1 VYSSTFMRKNS
12 LLNSFVFLFI
22 CLLSLNFIS
31 CSTNK
36 NIKYFQDIPDSGA
49 LKTLEKVEFIEP
61 KIQVDDI
68 LSIIIQTVDPLA
80 TESINRGNIS
90 SASTAMAPN
99 SSTTLQQ
106 AIAGYLVNKSGDIDL
121 PIIGKIH
128 VAGLTTG
135 EAKELI
141 YTKTQHFFKD
151 PSVIVRYANFKI
163 VVAGEVAKPSTYVLP
178 NEKVT
183 ILEALSMAGDLTI
196 YGKRDNILLLRD
208 NADGSKTPY
217 RINLNKS
224 SILTAPYYYLQQ
236 NDYIYVEPSK
246 GKVAANDLSQTKT
259 IAIVGSLL
267 SLLIVIASRVR

>member
-1 VYSSTFMRKNS
+1 MRKNCVF
-12 LLNSFVFLFI
+12 NSFVFLFI

-49 LKTLEKVEFIEP
+49 LKTLEKVEFTEP

-68 LSIIIQTVDPLA
+68 LSIIIQTVDPMA
-80 TESINRGNIS
+80 TESITRGNIPTT
-90 SASTAMAPN
+90 STALAPN
-99 SSTTLQQ
+99 SSNSIQQ
-106 AIAGYLVNKSGDIDL
+106 ATAGYLVSKSGDVDL
-121 PIIGKIH
+121 PIIGKLH
-128 VAGLTTG
+128 LAGLTTN

-141 YTKTQHFFKD
+141 YTKSQKFFKD

-163 VVAGEVAKPSTYVLP
+163 VVAGEVARPSTYILP

-183 ILEALSMAGDLTI
+183 ILEALTMAGDLTI
-196 YGKRDNILLLRD
+196 YGKRENILLLRD
-208 NADGSKTPY
+208 NLDGTKTPY

-224 SILTAPYYYLQQ
+224 SVLTAPYYYLQQ

-267 SLLIVIASRVR
+267 SLLIVIASRVK